1 MAVLHAVMWNSGG
14 LRAAANSMAQN
25 VAFFDKEFPNANFSV
40 VVFLETRHKNEDHFP
55 DLINEYA
62 LNHHCIHAPTLL
74 EHKHSG
80 IIILVNKQY
89 DILHSEVKMPG
100 RMVNLKLIHVVTN
113 HE

>member
-1 MAVLHAVMWNSGG
+1 MAGLHVVMWNSGG
-14 LRAAANSMAQN
+14 LRAAADSTAQKM
-25 VAFFDKEFPNANFSV
+25 AFFDKEFPNANFSV
-40 VVFLETRHKNEDHFP
+40 AAFLETNHKNEDDFP

-62 LNHHCIHAPTLL
+62 LNHHCIHALTPPK
-74 EHKHSG
+74 HKHSG

-89 DILHSEVKMPG
+89 DILHSKVKMPG